1 MKTDKNPS
9 AGTGG
14 GTPAIK
20 QVLDLTDLNQA
31 DNVRDYLEV

>member
-1 MKTDKNPS
+1 MKIDKNPS

-20 QVLDLTDLNQA
+20 QVLDLTDQA